1 VQLQVQYFQQ
11 EKIILDRHHDMQ
23 RDGAN
28 PLSSFPRFT
37 IHLQAHSFTGPFIY
51 RPIHLQALPN
61 TLCAREGGACCPNGL
76 NYVANSPV

>member
-11 EKIILDRHHDMQ
+11 EKIILDRHHDML

-37 IHLQAHSFTGPFIY
+37 VHLQAHSFTGTAQHAM
-51 RPIHLQALPN
+51 R
-61 TLCAREGGACCPNGL
+61 
-76 NYVANSPV
+76 S